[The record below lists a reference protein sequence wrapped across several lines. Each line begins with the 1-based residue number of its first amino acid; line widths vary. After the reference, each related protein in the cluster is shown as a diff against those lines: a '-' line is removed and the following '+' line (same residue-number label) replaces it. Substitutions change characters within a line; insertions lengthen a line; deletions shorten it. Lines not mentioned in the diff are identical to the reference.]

1 MMNKVTARAWLAVV
15 PLVALALLVM
25 VPVAAQEVVD
35 AAPVYPNYV
44 EIGPRGELILTPDV
58 VARLALDRNLQ
69 LAAAG
74 AGIREAQGRLQQA
87 RSAEGFTASISGAI
101 VRMGPTTSFE
111 LPAGEDGGGADGGG
125 GGEAIQ
131 LSSNHLETATL
142 QVNKPI
148 YTSGRIE
155 LGQGMA
161 RTGVLAA
168 ELTEGSVRRALLLA
182 SQEGAYAVLRLKQLE
197 GVAASRVTA
206 VSEHVRLSE
215 VMEDAGV
222 VAHFEVVQAQTEL
235 SNSRQDLITVQTG
248 VKQAR
253 ASLCNLVNFPQTT
266 EVDVTDGPPPTQPEG
281 DLPTLIDQAWA
292 NRPEVRL
299 AETGLAIARM
309 NTKLARADMGWN
321 VALTGS
327 YARQSVA
334 GLTGQ
339 YSWQA
344 GIAFEKPLFDSGT
357 RKGKIAEAL
366 AGVAAAEL
374 QLEKTQEDIALT
386 VAQQSLAIDEAIEK
400 IATAAQGVVEARER
414 RRMAQLRYREG
425 VTQGVEVLDAD
436 TALAAAEGNL
446 VNAQYD
452 LQLAI
457 VRLQAAMGVLD
468 VTEQEVEPQ

>member
-1 MMNKVTARAWLAVV
+1 MCRTKRLTQMESRMMNKVTARAWLAVV

-35 AAPVYPNYV
+35 AATVYPNYV
-44 EIGPRGELILTPDV
+44 EIGPRGELVLTPDV

-74 AGIREAQGRLQQA
+74 AGIGEAQGRLQQARSAEGFTASISQA

-357 RKGKIAEAL
+357 RKGKIASRAWRSMRRSRRSRRPRR
-366 AGVAAAEL
+366 ASWRRANGAAWRNC
-374 QLEKTQEDIALT
+374 
-386 VAQQSLAIDEAIEK
+386 
-400 IATAAQGVVEARER
+400 ATARASLRASKSSMPTPLWR
-414 RRMAQLRYREG
+414 RQK
-425 VTQGVEVLDAD
+425 
-436 TALAAAEGNL
+436 
-446 VNAQYD
+446 
-452 LQLAI
+452 AI
-457 VRLQAAMGVLD
+457 W
-468 VTEQEVEPQ
+468 